1 MHLDPITGLWKNDDN
16 DYQPAPSNSWME
28 DIHAEEEDRVKS
40 NIPPPPPLDGKC
52 TLSIRFETPEDYL
65 RWKYY
70 FKGRE
75 WEFMVNYPAIMRAD
89 LEFHNSLDVEIITKK
104 IVQLLQN
111 GFEVYS
117 ANWKLEDQKNE
128 KDEKK

>member
-1 MHLDPITGLWKNDDN
+1 MHLDPITGLWKGDDN
-16 DYQPAPSNSWME
+16 DYRPPKNKDWPDGTDSSE
-28 DIHAEEEDRVKS
+28 TFEIKES
-40 NIPPPPPLDGKC
+40 LPPPPPLNGKC
-52 TLSIRFETPEDYL
+52 TLSIRFETPEEYL

-75 WEFMVNYPAIMRAD
+75 WEFMVNYPAIMRSEI
-89 LEFHNSLDVEIITKK
+89 EFHNSLDVEIISKK

-117 ANWKLEDQKNE
+117 ANWKLEDQK
-128 KDEKK
+128 DEKE

>member
-1 MHLDPITGLWKNDDN
+1 MHLDPITGLWKGDDN
-16 DYQPAPSNSWME
+16 DYQPPKKVISLDEN
-28 DIHAEEEDRVKS
+28 EEEKPVS
-40 NIPPPPPLDGKC
+40 SIPPPPPLNGKC
-52 TLSIRFETPEDYL
+52 ILSIRFETPEDYL

-75 WEFMVNYPAIMRAD
+75 WEFMVDYPAIMRAE
-89 LEFHNSLDVEIITKK
+89 LEFHDSRDVEMIAKK

-111 GFEVYS
+111 NFDVYS

-128 KDEKK
+128 KES